1 MAAKDKASSTARG
14 PDLDKSD
21 EVRYPQRLRAFADN
35 WRVLALRGLAALLF
49 GLVILFWPKVVLAVL
64 ALAFGIYAAVDGAIL
79 LVPALRTSGQGTR
92 KWLPL
97 LEGTAG
103 VVAGLLVLP
112 WTGLTATGLLY
123 VIVAWA
129 FATGILKVTAAIVV
143 RGDTENRWLLAGSG
157 ALSVVFAVLLAVLAD
172 SDLSSIAP
180 FIGVFAVVVGLA
192 LIVFAFRTRDRQRDR
207 QE

>member
-1 MAAKDKASSTARG
+1 M
-14 PDLDKSD
+14 SD
-21 EVRYPQRLRAFADN
+21 EVSYTRRLSAFAGN

-49 GLVILFWPKVVLAVL
+49 GLVVLFWPNIVLAVL
-64 ALAFGIYAAVDGAIL
+64 SLVFGIYAAVDGAIL
-79 LVPALRTSGQGTR
+79 LVPALRTSDQGAR

-97 LEGTAG
+97 LEGTVG
-103 VVAGLLVLP
+103 VAAGLLVLP

-129 FATGILKVTAAIVV
+129 IATGILKTAAAIVV

-157 ALSVVFAVLLAVLAD
+157 ALSVIFGVLLAALAD
-172 SDLSSIAP
+172 SDLSSISP
-180 FIGVFAVVVGLA
+180 VIGIFAMVVGLA